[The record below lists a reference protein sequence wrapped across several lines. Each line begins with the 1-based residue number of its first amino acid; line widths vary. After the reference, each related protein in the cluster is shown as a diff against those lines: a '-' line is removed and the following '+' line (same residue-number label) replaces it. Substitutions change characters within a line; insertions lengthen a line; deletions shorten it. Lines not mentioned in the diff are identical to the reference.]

1 MSIEPNDQL
10 FDPNQR
16 RLCPDGA
23 CVGVIGE
30 DGKCK
35 ICGTVDPAGPPVAS
49 LNTTPPM
56 AEEPEPEPSAS
67 PAPREEGDF
76 DPNRR
81 LCADESCIGVLD
93 EQGRCKIC
101 GRSS

>member
-1 MSIEPNDQL
+1 MSIVPNEQP

-35 ICGTVDPAGPPVAS
+35 VCGTLDPDGPPVAS
-49 LNTTPPM
+49 MDAAPPM
-56 AEEPEPEPSAS
+56 AEEPAPSPN
-67 PAPREEGDF
+67 PAPHEEGDF

-81 LCADESCIGVLD
+81 LCADDTCIGVLD
-93 EQGRCKIC
+93 EHGRCKIC
-101 GRSS
+101 GRAG

>member
-1 MSIEPNDQL
+1 MSTESNDL
-10 FDPNQR
+10 SFDPNQR

-35 ICGTVDPAGPPVAS
+35 VCGAADPDGPPTARLRVSA
-49 LNTTPPM
+49 LQDIV
-56 AEEPEPEPSAS
+56 PEPVAS
-67 PAPREEGDF
+67 PAPADGDAF

-81 LCADESCIGVLD
+81 LCADDTCIGVLD
-93 EQGRCKIC
+93 AEGRCKVC
-101 GRSS
+101 GRVG

>member
-1 MSIEPNDQL
+1 MSTDDNIMS

-30 DGKCK
+30 DGKCRV
-35 ICGTVDPAGPPVAS
+35 CGTVDPDGPPTTPLRVVPPPTETAEPVAS
-49 LNTTPPM
+49 PQPVDGE
-56 AEEPEPEPSAS
+56 A
-67 PAPREEGDF
+67 F

-81 LCADESCIGVLD
+81 LCPDEGCIGVVD
-93 EQGRCKIC
+93 ADGRCKVC
-101 GRSS
+101 GRAG